1 MLHIARLVKTVLIG
15 AFSLTLVYAADS
27 DRDFSGKWLL
37 SADHSEMRALPGE
50 AYPVLVVEQKAAIHC
65 LATKAGG
72 SVEWTYRLD
81 GEDSKYQVGAES
93 MNSAAKWEG
102 AALLINTLVRGPQDY
117 TIMDRWTLSR
127 DHTQLNIQR
136 QIVQGARQMEGYL
149 IYRREGAM
157 GAPPSSTG
165 TGIVES
171 SSGPVGQPVGQP
183 VLMRRP
189 ESPVKPAPTE
199 YKISAGTHILL
210 TLTNPV
216 STKNS
221 KEGDHVYLQTAV
233 PVAQDGRIVI
243 PRGSYVQGSV
253 NKSKA
258 AGRGSNKGELY
269 IRFDSLTLPNGV
281 SRDFHARLTS
291 ADNAKGTVDPDEGK
305 INGTGKNTDGGKV
318 VRDVGIGSMGGVLV
332 GSAAGHPVTGLG
344 VGAAAGL
351 AAVLLAKNQDVML
364 PRGTSVEMVLD
375 RDLYYT
381 AAELQH

>member
-1 MLHIARLVKTVLIG
+1 MA
-15 AFSLTLVYAADS
+15 LTLANAADS
-27 DRDFSGKWLL
+27 GRDFSGTWLL
-37 SADHSEMRALPGE
+37 SAEQSDLRAIPGE
-50 AYPVLVVEQKAAIHC
+50 AYPTLVVEQKAAIHC
-65 LATKAGG
+65 TASTAGG
-72 SVEWTYRLD
+72 SSVEWTYRLD

-102 AALLINTLVRGPQDY
+102 AALLINTLVHGAQDY
-117 TIMDRWTLSR
+117 TIMDRWKLSR
-127 DHTQLNIQR
+127 DGSQLTIAR
-136 QIVQGARQMEGYL
+136 QIVQGTAQMEGTL
-149 IYRREGAM
+149 IYRREGAR

-165 TGIVES
+165 IGIVEPPPS
-171 SSGPVGQPVGQP
+171 RAVGQPAGQP

-189 ESPVKPAPTE
+189 EPPVKPAPTE
-199 YKISAGTHILL
+199 YKIPAGTHILL

-233 PVAQDGRIVI
+233 PVAEEGRIVI
-243 PRGSYVQGSV
+243 PRGSYVQASV

-258 AGRGSNKGELY
+258 AGRGNNKGELY

-291 ADNAKGTVDPDEGK
+291 ADSANGTVDPDEGK
-305 INGTGKNTDGGKV
+305 IKGAGKNTDGGKV

-332 GSAAGHPVTGLG
+332 GGAAGHPITGLG
-344 VGAAAGL
+344 VGAAAGV
-351 AAVLLAKNQDVML
+351 AAVLLAKNQDVVL

-381 AAELQH
+381 AGELQH